1 MFWGPRVM
9 PTVLGSPEPLASVL
23 EKSCLGISC
32 ILFELGTP
40 NLVGEYILGLQF
52 SDHCDLDLWP

>member
-1 MFWGPRVM
+1 M
-9 PTVLGSPEPLASVL
+9 PTVLGSLEPLASVL
-23 EKSCLGISC
+23 EKSCLGISY